1 LIKYSGEPLKRYGCV
16 KMESACAPPDIID
29 SAICSGSEICLMSP
43 SAGDE
48 NFISVIRDA
57 CLLFFINCCKSI
69 SDFGNVSV
77 IS

>member
-1 LIKYSGEPLKRYGCV
+1 MKYSGEPLNRYGCV
-16 KMESACAPPDIID
+16 KMEIACAPPDIID
-29 SAICSGSEICLMSP
+29 FAICTGSEICLMSP

-57 CLLFFINCCKSI
+57 WLLFFIDSCKSI
-69 SDFGNVSV
+69 SDLGNVSV

>member
-1 LIKYSGEPLKRYGCV
+1 MEFSHFFLILIKYSGEPLNRYGCV

-29 SAICSGSEICLMSP
+29 FAICIGSEICLILP

-57 CLLFFINCCKSI
+57 
-69 SDFGNVSV
+69 
-77 IS
+77 

>member
-1 LIKYSGEPLKRYGCV
+1 
-16 KMESACAPPDIID
+16 
-29 SAICSGSEICLMSP
+29 MSP

-57 CLLFFINCCKSI
+57 WLLFLIDSCKSI
-69 SDFGNVSV
+69 SDLGNVPV

>member
-1 LIKYSGEPLKRYGCV
+1 
-16 KMESACAPPDIID
+16 MDF
-29 SAICSGSEICLMSP
+29 AICTGSETCLMSP

-57 CLLFFINCCKSI
+57 WPLFFIDSCKSI
-69 SDFGNVSV
+69 SDLGNVSV